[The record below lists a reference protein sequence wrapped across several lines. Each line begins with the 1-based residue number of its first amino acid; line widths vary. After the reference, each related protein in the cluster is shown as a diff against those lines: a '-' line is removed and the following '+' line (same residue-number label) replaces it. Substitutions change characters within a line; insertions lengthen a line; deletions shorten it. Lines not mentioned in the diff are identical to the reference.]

1 MYCIYISLVFIKRTY
16 FDPLIQLK
24 HNVNP
29 YGMSPIYNRILC
41 NVIKLTLFINNIN
54 INSISV
60 SPTTADTY
68 VFMPTSANGTKCYF
82 NPRGMLSRLLIII
95 QCLLSATIKTP
106 GQKKI
111 IRSHEIVQKENH
123 VLIWMWI
130 MLTSFT
136 YIVPKVANCV
146 VNYWFNTDC
155 RVKDKYEL
163 WINNIILFHLWI
175 TFWIINLSWHVS
187 YDRRTNIDKHPNSLI
202 NPLAIRLNSF

>member
-1 MYCIYISLVFIKRTY
+1 
-16 FDPLIQLK
+16 
-24 HNVNP
+24 
-29 YGMSPIYNRILC
+29 
-41 NVIKLTLFINNIN
+41 
-54 INSISV
+54 
-60 SPTTADTY
+60 
-68 VFMPTSANGTKCYF
+68 MPTSANGTKCYF

-123 VLIWMWI
+123 ELINLWMWT
-130 MLTSFT
+130 LTSFT

-187 YDRRTNIDKHPNSLI
+187 DDRRTNIDKHPNSLI